1 MKRFYF
7 SYLNGLYQILRK
19 INDVEIYVVLIIMF
33 FLCFTLIIVFK
44 ILLNIYIPSIIFS
57 KWIDRV
63 LFGGIFY
70 LITKYILMVDEKY
83 YEKYEPMPKIPTLI
97 ITFGYT
103 LIIILCFWYRD
114 FLKQL

>member
-1 MKRFYF
+1 MKRLYF
-7 SYLNGLYQILRK
+7 SYLNGLYQLLRK
-19 INDVEIYVVLIIMF
+19 INDVEIYVVLIIMILF
-33 FLCFTLIIVFK
+33 GFTLIIV
-44 ILLNIYIPSIIFS
+44 IGMLLNIHIPSIVFS

-97 ITFGYT
+97 ITLGYT